1 MRNGY
6 SMNNKQRSFVYN
18 KVSISDKD
26 IYIYVYHM
34 YIFKGERLMDFKDL
48 YRDDKF
54 YFNSYSQAIFQYEVE

>member
-1 MRNGY
+1 
-6 SMNNKQRSFVYN
+6 
-18 KVSISDKD
+18 
-26 IYIYVYHM
+26 M